1 MNISPSSTVILATSS
16 HHRSPTESTVSVN
29 TQETENN
36 KEGKKHNTTVKAA
49 AATMDLSQ
57 ANVLIM
63 IGISWSCLLPRCW
76 CKREYRSE
84 WLLFFVFHINR
95 MYKISCTN
103 LQYINGYRQ
112 REWQRSYFEIRPCCF
127 ITVASRIRVF
137 YSILF
142 YSILVYG
149 VPKTCQVVLP
159 KIWKT

>member
-63 IGISWSCLLPRCW
+63 IGISWSCLLPRC
-76 CKREYRSE
+76 
-84 WLLFFVFHINR
+84 
-95 MYKISCTN
+95 
-103 LQYINGYRQ
+103 
-112 REWQRSYFEIRPCCF
+112 
-127 ITVASRIRVF
+127 
-137 YSILF
+137 
-142 YSILVYG
+142 
-149 VPKTCQVVLP
+149 
-159 KIWKT
+159 